1 MFQQGVKKLKKEV
14 KELLSEHILKEA
26 AKRFGVDIL
35 ELNLI
40 GDFQN
45 FIYEYKKQ
53 NKSYILR
60 LTHSSHRKEEMVRGE
75 LEWILYL
82 VNNGVLAS
90 KPINSIHDR
99 LTERIYVK
107 DSYFIVTSFEKA
119 IGKKIGYPECISNDE
134 LFEQCGRV
142 TGKIHFL
149 AKKYIPSI
157 KGIQRPEWAENYYLK
172 NIKKFIPLEQY
183 KVYESYEAIVNRI
196 NQFSK
201 DSNSFGIIHG
211 DINVGNFILSD
222 EGINIFDFDE
232 CQYSWFVED
241 IAIQLFYII
250 YVFLDDSIDERQA
263 QAQRF
268 MESFMKGYSKENS
281 IDEYWLKQIPIFLQ
295 LRELIVYIG
304 IHRSLDLSNLNEWM
318 KNYNLQSKSR
328 IEQQI
333 PIVML

>member
-1 MFQQGVKKLKKEV
+1 MEKKV
-14 KELLSEHILKEA
+14 KELLNAHILKES
-26 AKRFGVDIL
+26 AKRFGIDIL
-35 ELNLI
+35 TLNLI

-53 NKSYILR
+53 DKSYILR
-60 LTHSSHRKEEMVRGE
+60 LTHSSHRKEELVRGE
-75 LEWILYL
+75 LDWILYL

-90 KPINSIHDR
+90 KPIYSIHGR
-99 LTERIYVK
+99 LTERIYVD

-134 LFEQCGRV
+134 LFEKCGRV

-149 AKKYIPSI
+149 AKKYRPSI
-157 KGIQRPEWAENYYLK
+157 KEIQRHEWTENYYLQ
-172 NIKKFIPLEQY
+172 NIKKFIPVDQH
-183 KVYESYEAIVNRI
+183 KVHESYEAIVNRI
-196 NQFSK
+196 NQLSK

-263 QAQRF
+263 QAYHF
-268 MESFMKGYSKENS
+268 MENFMKGYSEENS
-281 IDEYWLKQIPIFLQ
+281 IDEYWLRQIPIFLQ

-304 IHRSLDLSNLNEWM
+304 IHRSLDFSNLNEWM
-318 KNYNLQSKSR
+318 KNYILQSKSR
-328 IEQQI
+328 IEQRI
-333 PIVML
+333 PIVNEIINS